1 MTKITAKVEGNIP
14 AHRLLWLYVNDVGD
28 EMLIGLP
35 KERGNYVDFV
45 STGELQDGQEV
56 TVNIANN
63 PVWIV
68 EASTS
73 ITIGSNVAV
82 NTDGRVGA
90 YTSAPVRIGYSLDK
104 AEPGELVRIVRNP
117 KVYFHNLDL
126 SILDGTVEEVKN
138 NVNGLSKENLSQLL
152 ESEKQDKNRKSVV
165 EHIESLL
172 EGK

>member
-1 MTKITAKVEGNIP
+1 MTKITAKVVGNIP
-14 AHRLLWLYVNDVGD
+14 AHRLLWLYGNDAGD
-28 EMLIGLP
+28 EMLVGLP

-63 PVWIV
+63 PIWTV
-68 EASTS
+68 EASTP
-73 ITIGSNVAV
+73 ITIGTNVAA

-90 YTSAPVRIGYSLDK
+90 YTSAPVRIGYSLDS
-104 AEPGELVRIVRNP
+104 ANPGELVRIVRNP

-126 SILDGTVEEVKN
+126 SILDGTVEEIKGKM
-138 NVNGLSKENLSQLL
+138 NGLSKENLSQLL